1 MIQVGSVDGLMES
14 QCWEGELPQPG
25 AGPLRGNEEV
35 LETLVILLLASRLF
49 IERMIS
55 PSPPPPRKGNFPK
68 DPMLGKDKA
77 RASQSQR
84 ELDFIFRKD
93 NSFSSDSLSG
103 QQGLEGNG

>member
-14 QCWEGELPQPG
+14 QWWEGELPQPG

-55 PSPPPPRKGNFPK
+55 PSPQERGISLRIPCWEKTKPEP
-68 DPMLGKDKA
+68 A
-77 RASQSQR
+77 RASKSWT
-84 ELDFIFRKD
+84 L
-93 NSFSSDSLSG
+93 SSGKIILSVLIVC
-103 QQGLEGNG
+103 QANGV